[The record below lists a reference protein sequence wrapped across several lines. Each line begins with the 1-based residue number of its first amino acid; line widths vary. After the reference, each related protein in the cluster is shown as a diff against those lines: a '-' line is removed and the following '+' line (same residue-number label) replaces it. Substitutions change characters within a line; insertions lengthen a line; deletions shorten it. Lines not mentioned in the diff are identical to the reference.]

1 MDTVYIT
8 GASGFVGNNLINYL
22 QKHNKEVV
30 GVSRVANGATQTLD
44 YTHFQQQVKIDASA
58 IIHLAGK
65 AHDLKNVDKPE
76 SYFKVNFGLTKEVFD
91 NFLASETNIFIYMS
105 SVKAVKDVTTGVLT
119 ENEIPTPATA
129 YGKSKLK
136 AEQYILSNLPENK
149 RVYILRPCMIH
160 GPGNKGNLN
169 LLYKLVSKGIPWP
182 LGDFRN
188 KRSFLSVENLCFVIK
203 ELLDRKDIPSGVY
216 QVADDLSLSTNTV
229 IELLGKSL
237 GIKVRIW
244 NLPQTWV
251 NAMAQ
256 LGNYLRL
263 PLNTERLQ
271 KLTEDYEV
279 SNSKIVEVMQKK
291 MPVSAEQGL
300 NLTFKSFRKNA

>member
-1 MDTVYIT
+1 MNKVYIT
-8 GASGFVGNNLINYL
+8 GVTGFVGINLIDYL
-22 QKHNKEVV
+22 KKHNIKVT
-30 GVSRVANGATQTLD
+30 GVSRAANDATQTID
-44 YTHFQQQVKIDASA
+44 YIRFQQQAKTGVDAV
-58 IIHLAGK
+58 IHLAGK
-65 AHDLKNVDKPE
+65 AHDLKNVNDPD
-76 SYFKVNFGLTKEVFD
+76 SYFKVNFGLTKKIYD
-91 NFLASETNIFIYMS
+91 TFLASEMDVFIYMS

-119 ENEIPTPATA
+119 EKDIPTPATA

-136 AEQYILSNLPENK
+136 AEQYISANLPQNK

-182 LGDFRN
+182 LGDFTN
-188 KRSFLSVENLCFVIK
+188 KRSFLSIENLCFVIK

-229 IELLGKSL
+229 IELLGDSL
-237 GIKVRIW
+237 GIKERIW
-244 NLPQTWV
+244 NLPRPWV
-251 NAMAQ
+251 NSMAQ
-256 LGNYLRL
+256 LGNYLKL

-279 SNSKIVEVMQKK
+279 SNAKIVTAMQKK
-291 MPVSAEQGL
+291 MPISSKQGL
-300 NLTFKSFRKNA
+300 NLTFKSFKKNA

>member
-1 MDTVYIT
+1 MNTVYIT
-8 GASGFVGNNLINYL
+8 GVTGFVGINLKDYL
-22 QKHNKEVV
+22 QKYTKDVV
-30 GVSRVANGATQTLD
+30 GVSRTADESTQTID
-44 YTHFQQQVKIDASA
+44 YMSFMEQAKTACNA
-58 IIHLAGK
+58 IVHLAGK
-65 AHDLKNVDKPE
+65 AHDLKNVNDSD
-76 SYFKVNFGLTKEVFD
+76 SYFKVNLGLTKNVYD
-91 NFLASETNIFIYMS
+91 TFLESEMDVFIYMS

-119 ENEIPTPATA
+119 EKDIPTPATA

-169 LLYKLVSKGIPWP
+169 LLHKLVSKRIPWP
-182 LGDFRN
+182 LGDFTN
-188 KRSFLSVENLCFVIK
+188 KRSFLSIENLCFVIK

-229 IELLGKSL
+229 IELLGNSL
-237 GIKVRIW
+237 GIKERIW
-244 NLPQTWV
+244 NLPRPWV
-251 NAMAQ
+251 NSMAQ
-256 LGNYLRL
+256 LGNYLKL

-279 SNSKIVEVMQKK
+279 SNAKIVTAMQKK
-291 MPVSAEQGL
+291 MPISSKQGL
-300 NLTFKSFRKNA
+300 NLTFKSFKKNA

>member
-1 MDTVYIT
+1 MNKVYIT
-8 GASGFVGNNLINYL
+8 GVTGFVGINLIDYL
-22 QKHNKEVV
+22 KKHNKEVT
-30 GVSRVANGATQTLD
+30 GVSRSENDVTQTID
-44 YTHFQQQVKIDASA
+44 YIRFQQQAKTGVAA
-58 IIHLAGK
+58 VIHLAGK
-65 AHDLKNVDKPE
+65 AHDLKNVNDPD
-76 SYFKVNFGLTKEVFD
+76 SYFKVNFGLTKKIYD
-91 NFLASETNIFIYMS
+91 TFLTSEMDVFIYMS
-105 SVKAVKDVTTGVLT
+105 SVKAVKDVTNGILM

-136 AEQYILSNLPENK
+136 AEQYILSNLSENK

-182 LGDFRN
+182 LGDFTN
-188 KRSFLSVENLCFVIK
+188 KRSFLSIENLCFVIK

-229 IELLGKSL
+229 IELLGNSL
-237 GIKVRIW
+237 GIKERIW
-244 NLPQTWV
+244 NLPRPWV
-251 NAMAQ
+251 NSMAK
-256 LGNYLRL
+256 LGNYLKL

-279 SNSKIVEVMQKK
+279 SNAKIVTAMQKK
-291 MPVSAEQGL
+291 MPISSKQGL
-300 NLTFKSFRKNA
+300 NLTFKSFKKNA